1 MALTKPPT
9 RYAKSDGLSIAYQV
23 FGDGPIDLVF
33 IPGFVS
39 NVEAAWLIPSIAAL
53 YERLA
58 SFARVIVFDKRG
70 TGVSDPIPG
79 VATLEERMDDLRAV
93 MDAAGS
99 ERAALF
105 GFSEGGPM
113 AILFAATYP
122 ERVESLALYGSMART
137 TEAPDYPYAP
147 PAEAFAESTALI
159 FEYWGQGINVEIF
172 TPSVQDEPG
181 ARQAWAVFE
190 TFGATP
196 DQIAKVYQMFLE
208 VDVRDILPAVA
219 VPVLVTHR
227 RGDRVVSVHG
237 ARWMA
242 EQIPGAR
249 FVEFPGTDH
258 SWLAGNDT
266 TPILDEI
273 EEFFTG
279 SRPIAE
285 PDRVLATV
293 TFTDIVSSTERA
305 AKVGDHDWHS
315 LLDRHHAAIRKA
327 LAEHR
332 GEEVKTTGDGFL
344 ATFDGPARAIRCG
357 QAIVEDVRAI
367 GIEVRVGIHSG
378 EVEKMG
384 ADVAGIAV
392 HIASRVG
399 SLALP
404 GDVLV
409 SETVKG
415 LVAGSG
421 IAFDERGE
429 HELKGIPDRWRL
441 FTARA

>member
-58 SFARVIVFDKRG
+58 SFARVIIFDKRG

-147 PAEAFAESTALI
+147 PAEAFAESIALI
-159 FEYWGQGINVEIF
+159 SEYWGQGINVEIF
-172 TPSVQDEPG
+172 TPSVQDDPD

-196 DQIAKVYQMFLE
+196 DQIIKVYEMFLE
-208 VDVRDILPAVA
+208 VDIRDILPAVA

-258 SWLAGNDT
+258 SWLVGNDT

-285 PDRVLATV
+285 PDRVLSTV
-293 TFTDIVSSTERA
+293 MFTDIVSSTERA
-305 AKVGDHDWHS
+305 AEVGDHDWHS

-399 SLALP
+399 SLAGP
-404 GDVLV
+404 GEVLV